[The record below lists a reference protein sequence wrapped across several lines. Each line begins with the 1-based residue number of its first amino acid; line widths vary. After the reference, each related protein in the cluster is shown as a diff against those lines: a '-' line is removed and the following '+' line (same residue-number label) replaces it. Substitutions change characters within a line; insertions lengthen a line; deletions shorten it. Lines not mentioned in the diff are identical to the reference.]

1 MHQSCTADWTIWNV
15 TRCCSHHYYR
25 PTLSNTLHMVIDIW
39 VSQADTFIIS
49 RTEADDS
56 AKKSLLVIF
65 SCFPKLSAY
74 RLIRDSIL
82 EKRCKCCVRWWPP
95 HPRADLRGILGS
107 LRGCT
112 EAPSAGQQPPPQIGW
127 TGHWSVH
134 TLLFCYFFHL
144 KILACKC
151 MSDQN
156 CIPLTFLVPRLD
168 KSKLLL
174 GHR

>member
-1 MHQSCTADWTIWNV
+1 MIVQK
-15 TRCCSHHYYR
+15 
-25 PTLSNTLHMVIDIW
+25 
-39 VSQADTFIIS
+39 IS
-49 RTEADDS
+49 PCHFQ
-56 AKKSLLVIF
+56 L
-65 SCFPKLSAY
+65 FPKAFSIQVDQ
-74 RLIRDSIL
+74 RFDSIL

-144 KILACKC
+144 QILACTC

-174 GHR
+174 EARGRYCCCLTKGGQMVSTLINSLAKGTGARKRLSYRVYQKP